1 MPTYCIK
8 RNGKLYGPFS
18 REAVAKC
25 INTDIFT
32 AKDEISENQ
41 INWMTIEDFQIEQK
55 LIKEAEPVFQAA
67 SAYNS
72 VNGGAY
78 VANGS
83 YSSAGY
89 SQPGVYPAQGVY
101 PSNGGFSA
109 NAQGYASNAQGAY
122 VNNAQNYAYN
132 NGNCPPPPPSQGYPQ
147 ATAVS
152 LPPYGSGKPKYYGD
166 YWLWACFL
174 GSFGAHDFFAN
185 YTVRGII
192 KLALTLFG
200 LSFISGI
207 WALVDMFIVKNDAQ
221 GNLLQPGGCRRVAYI
236 LLCVLY
242 GITGLHHLYAGFVMK
257 WIIHLAACFLL
268 FVPCVAGYVI
278 AVASGVEA
286 AMFILIAFAVGL
298 LAAYII
304 ILIKA
309 CMTKTDADG
318 YDFI

>member
-41 INWMTIEDFQIEQK
+41 INWMTIEDFQCEQK
-55 LIKEAEPVFQAA
+55 LIKEAEPAFQTA

-72 VNGGAY
+72 VNGGVY
-78 VANGS
+78 GANGNC
-83 YSSAGY
+83 SSAGY
-89 SQPGVYPAQGVY
+89 APQGLCFPQSVYGA
-101 PSNGGFSA
+101 NGGN
-109 NAQGYASNAQGAY
+109 NAQGYAY
-122 VNNAQNYAYN
+122 
-132 NGNCPPPPPSQGYPQ
+132 NGNYPPPPPPPSQGYSQ
-147 ATAVS
+147 EAAAS
-152 LPPYGSGKPKYYGD
+152 LPPYGCGKPKYYGD

-174 GSFGAHDFFAN
+174 GALGAHDFFAN

-200 LSFISGI
+200 LSFVSGI
-207 WALVDMFIVKNDAQ
+207 WALVDMFTVKTDAQ

-242 GITGLHHLYAGFVMK
+242 GISGLHHLYAGFVTK

-268 FVPCVAGYVI
+268 FVPCVVGCVI
-278 AVASGVEA
+278 AVVSGVEA
-286 AMFILIAFAVGL
+286 AMFILIAFAVIF

-309 CMTKTDADG
+309 CMTTTDAEG